1 MTKRITKTK
10 SMFPKIK
17 ITTSLFNRS
26 LGSSLVASA
35 LILACIIS
43 VPNNFLPDSF
53 PVLFKRQ
60 GNGAVLPAADDTTGP
75 IFNPNYILADSTFRS
90 TRDFPNAES
99 VQRFLDH
106 VSSPL
111 ATYTDGSK
119 RASDIIFEAARGENS
134 AHSSWSGKLIT
145 PQINPALLLTKL
157 ETEQSLLTLT
167 RYDVYADKERR
178 IAKAMGYA
186 CYDLKACS
194 DSKKG
199 FFDQVTGA
207 AWQLEYNYQIASDPS
222 FKTEPYSIG
231 KTITTLDEKQ
241 VYLSNASTAAFYK
254 YTPHVYWGNYNV
266 WKIITVYG
274 WGVSQQKWS
283 KGQIDKLNLNNGFV
297 PASSVI
303 NAKNTDISYSSVE
316 SLLKTDFNLAD
327 KSDKILLL
335 QKFLRQEGYYTQDP
349 SGLFGMVTKE
359 ALDNYRKEKRIKA
372 DPTIQIPDSAIDK
385 CPDLLSKNYKTNE
398 ISQDIRDLQQCLRDR
413 GLFTYAT
420 NTGKYA
426 TLTRESHKK
435 YKDALAKSESSS
447 VDLITPSSNQTDP
460 NQPKIK
466 SVCDSLYQDDWK
478 MGQVGPVVRQ
488 LQQCLIDQKLL
499 NSAVT
504 GRVGNLT
511 IAALKQVKPNNL
523 SVAVGLDTPKG
534 DYDGYV
540 CSDLKKKFYKIG
552 TKSQEISALQKCMTD
567 AGTYKYGSITGLYGY
582 VTDAALVK
590 WKKG

>member
-1 MTKRITKTK
+1 
-10 SMFPKIK
+10 MFPKIK
-17 ITTSLFNRS
+17 ITRSLFKRS
-26 LGSSLVASA
+26 LGSSLVTSA
-35 LILACIIS
+35 LILACIVS

-60 GNGAVLPAADDTTGP
+60 GAGAVLPAADDTTGP
-75 IFNPNYILADSTFRS
+75 IFNANYILADSTFRS
-90 TRDFPNAES
+90 TRDFPNAGS
-99 VQRFLDH
+99 IQRFLDDA
-106 VSSPL
+106 SSPL
-111 ATYTDGSK
+111 ASYTDGSK
-119 RASDIIFEAARGENS
+119 RASDIIFEAARGVSS
-134 AHSSWSGKLIT
+134 AHNSWAGKLIT

-167 RYDVYADKERR
+167 GYDIYADKERR

-186 CYDLKACS
+186 CFDLKDCS
-194 DSKKG
+194 DTKKG

-222 FKTEPYSIG
+222 YKTEPYSVG

-241 VYLSNASTAAFYK
+241 VYLSNAATAAFYK

-266 WKIITVYG
+266 WKNITAYG

-297 PASSVI
+297 PAASTTSNG
-303 NAKNTDISYSSVE
+303 NADISYASVVT
-316 SLLKTDFNLAD
+316 LLKTDFNLAD

-349 SGLFGMVTKE
+349 SGLYGMVTKE
-359 ALDNYRKEKRIKA
+359 ALDNYRKEKGIKV
-372 DPTIQIPDSAIDK
+372 DPNAKIPDSAMDK
-385 CPDLLSKNYKTNE
+385 CPDLLSQNYKSNE
-398 ISQDIRDLQQCLRDR
+398 VSQNVKDLQQCLRDR

-426 TLTRESHKK
+426 TLT
-435 YKDALAKSESSS
+435 KDAHQKFKNTLAKSENTK
-447 VDLITPSSNQTDP
+447 VDLITPSSNQNDP

-478 MGQVGPVVRQ
+478 FGQVGPAVRQ

-504 GRVGNLT
+504 GRVGNQT
-511 IAALKQVKPNNL
+511 TAALKQAKSNSV
-523 SVAVGLDTPKG
+523 SVAVDSSISSNSKG
-534 DYDGYV
+534 DYYGYI

-552 TKSQEISALQKCMTD
+552 TRSPEISALQKCMTD
-567 AGTYKYGSITGLYGY
+567 AGVYKYGSITGLYGY